1 MVKKQIIKKTEE
13 FVRKSM
19 KGDVGHDWLHVDRVR
34 KLALKIGKREKVDL
48 FVVELAA
55 LLHDIGDWKFHKDAN
70 TAGKKSSKLLN
81 ALRVDS
87 EVVNEV
93 AFIIDNISWKN
104 GMNKVRMRTLE
115 GKVVQDADRLEALGA
130 IGIARAFS
138 YGGHKSRPLAGTPDS
153 TIAHFSDK
161 LLKLKK
167 AMNTKSGKSLAKPL
181 DVFVRAYLKQ
191 FSKEWAGEN

>member
-1 MVKKQIIKKTEE
+1 MNQKSVIKKTEE

-34 KLALKIGKREKVDL
+34 KLALKIGKLEKADL

-55 LLHDIGDWKFHKDAN
+55 LLHDIGDWKFHKDPN
-70 TAGKKSSKLLN
+70 TAGKKFSRLLN
-81 ALRVDS
+81 TMKVGS
-87 EVVNEV
+87 TVVNDA

-104 GMNKVRMRTLE
+104 GTNKVRMRSIE

-138 YGGHKSRPLAGTPDS
+138 YGGHKKRPLAGTPDS
-153 TIAHFSDK
+153 TITHFSDK
-161 LLKLKK
+161 LLKLKN
-167 AMNTKSGKSLAKPL
+167 AMNTKSGKALAKPL
-181 DVFVRAYLKQ
+181 DLFIRSYLKQ
-191 FSKEWAGEN
+191 FSKEWAGER